1 MAYEKFFNEIYAIT
15 ALKYFWRGY
24 VKGFVKWESP
34 DWYHEKAG
42 IGIEVSQALL
52 PKDGQ
57 EENFIETYLGK
68 HRAEIPEEAAL
79 RYKNRLY
86 FYNDRLWALLDDGTS
101 SVPCEEKILVRFK
114 SKLAKLNANYLPCE
128 TNALYLFAHAEPNEK
143 TVSRLRKQMAEIQRS
158 EARRFDLIFLDCN
171 STLYILDFRQNE
183 TETIPITEKARLFL
197 NEEAETLRRYF
208 SNESSAPYE

>member
-68 HRAEIPEEAAL
+68 HRAEIPEEAAR
-79 RYKNRLY
+79 RYENRLY

-101 SVPCEEKILVRFK
+101 SVSCEEKIIVRFK

-128 TNALYLFAHAEPNEK
+128 TNALYLFAHAEPDEK
-143 TVSRLRKQMAEIQRS
+143 TVSRIQKQMAEIQQS
-158 EARRFDLIFLDCN
+158 EARRFDLVFLDCN
-171 STLYILDFRQNE
+171 SALYILDFRQNE
-183 TETIPITEKARLFL
+183 RETIPIPEKARRFL
-197 NEEAETLRRYF
+197 NEKAETLRNSF
-208 SNESSAPYE
+208 ANESGALYE

>member
-24 VKGFVKWESP
+24 EKGFVKWESP

-68 HRAEIPEEAAL
+68 HKAEIPEEAAR
-79 RYKNRLY
+79 RYENRLY

-101 SVPCEEKILVRFK
+101 SVPCEEKILVRFR

-143 TVSRLRKQMAEIQRS
+143 TVSRLQEQMAEIQRS

-183 TETIPITEKARLFL
+183 TETIPIPEKARLFL
-197 NEEAETLRRYF
+197 NEEAETLRRSF
-208 SNESSAPYE
+208 TNKSGAPYE